1 MIAALISVVVFP
13 FVIGYI
19 FGFSQEDFRGVVEAH
34 EYDDV
39 LGI

>member
-1 MIAALISVVVFP
+1 MIYAILSIVVFP

-19 FGFSQEDFRGVVEAH
+19 YGFSQEDFRGVVEKAD
-34 EYDDV
+34 YDDV

>member
-1 MIAALISVVVFP
+1 MIVAIISIVVFP
-13 FVIGYI
+13 FVIGYAY
-19 FGFSQEDFRGVVEAH
+19 GFNQEDFRGVVEAH